1 MKQICHINLDF
12 PYEKRKILIF
22 KENKN
27 LKEKK
32 TNINHFK
39 RNFKISIQGNF

>member
-1 MKQICHINLDF
+1 MKK
-12 PYEKRKILIF
+12 YF

-27 LKEKK
+27 LKEKI

-39 RNFKISIQGNF
+39 RNFKIVFKEIFKFLFEVTIN

>member
-1 MKQICHINLDF
+1 MKK
-12 PYEKRKILIF
+12 YF

-27 LKEKK
+27 LKENI

-39 RNFKISIQGNF
+39 RNFKNSIQIFKFLFEVTTN